1 MILATNPSLWNFE
14 ISHYLLLF
22 TITSPFLDRF
32 TGGDDVLANQM
43 YLKKKK
49 QSTYKYMLN
58 ELFLISEILSFWFN
72 VEKANFL
79 NEFEHFKDL
88 NNKNSWNNNL
98 DRFNYFILQ

>member
-1 MILATNPSLWNFE
+1 
-14 ISHYLLLF
+14 
-22 TITSPFLDRF
+22 
-32 TGGDDVLANQM
+32 
-43 YLKKKK
+43 
-49 QSTYKYMLN
+49 MLN